1 MTKKDLIVDFVA
13 LQGESGARFT
23 EIQKFIY
30 ELNNPGIKYNSTRNR
45 GYYCSGFS
53 KWTYDGKDKRYLLT
67 GDTCLVK
74 LGELYFAKRDGKI
87 LHTSKRPGG
96 MYPKIVWEQEPMGS

>member
-13 LQGESGARFT
+13 LHGKDGARFT
-23 EIQKFIY
+23 DIQKFIY
-30 ELNNPGIKYNSTRNR
+30 EHNNPGRTYGRNNR
-45 GYYCSGFS
+45 GYYSRAFSGYG
-53 KWTYDGKDKRYLLT
+53 WDGTDRRYLLK

-87 LHTSKRPGG
+87 LHQQEKQEV
-96 MYPKIVWEQEPMGS
+96 VWED

>member
-13 LQGESGARFT
+13 LQGKDGARFT

-30 ELNNPGIKYNSTRNR
+30 EYNHPGMEYDWFSNR
-45 GYYCSGFS
+45 GYYCSAFS
-53 KWTYDGKDKRYLLT
+53 SWGYDGTDKRYLFK
-67 GDTCLVK
+67 GENCLIK

-87 LHTSKRPGG
+87 LHTSRRPAG
-96 MYPKIVWEQEPMGS
+96 MTTQLIREVVWED

>member
-13 LQGESGARFT
+13 LQGEEGARYT

-30 ELNNPGIKYNSTRNR
+30 ELNNPGKKYSTKNR
-45 GYYCSGFS
+45 GYYSCAFS
-53 KWTYDGKDKRYLLT
+53 SWTYSGVDRRYLLK

-87 LHTSKRPGG
+87 LHTSRRPGG
-96 MYPKIVWEQEPMGS
+96 MTNQKNREVVWEN

>member
-13 LQGESGARFT
+13 LHGKDGARFVD
-23 EIQKFIY
+23 IQKFIY
-30 ELNNPGIKYNSTRNR
+30 EHNNPGRTYGRNNR
-45 GYYCSGFS
+45 GYYCQGFS
-53 KWTYDGKDKRYLLT
+53 GMGWDGEDRRYLLK

-87 LHTSKRPGG
+87 LHTSRIPGG
-96 MYPKIVWEQEPMGS
+96 MTTKHEVVWED

>member
-13 LQGESGARFT
+13 LHGKNGARFVD
-23 EIQKFIY
+23 IQKFIF
-30 ELNNPGIKYNSTRNR
+30 EHNNPGKKYDWWTNR

-53 KWTYDGKDKRYLLT
+53 KWTYDGKDKRYLLN

-87 LHTSKRPGG
+87 LHQQEKQEV
-96 MYPKIVWEQEPMGS
+96 VWEN

>member
-13 LQGESGARFT
+13 LHGKDGARFVD
-23 EIQKFIY
+23 IQKFIF
-30 ELNNPGIKYNSTRNR
+30 EHNNPGEKYDWWKHR
-45 GYYCSGFS
+45 GYYCRAFSGMG
-53 KWTYDGKDKRYLLT
+53 WNGEDRRYLLK

-87 LHTSKRPGG
+87 LHQHEKQEV
-96 MYPKIVWEQEPMGS
+96 VWEN